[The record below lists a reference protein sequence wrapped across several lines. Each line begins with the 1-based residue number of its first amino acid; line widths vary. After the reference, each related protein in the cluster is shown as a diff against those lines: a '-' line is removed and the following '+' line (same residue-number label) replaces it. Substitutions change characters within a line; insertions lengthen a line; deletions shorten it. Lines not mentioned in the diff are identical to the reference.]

1 MIDINGTL
9 YSENII
15 PFSPL
20 DASAYYGLSVY
31 ETFFVKRSKVAFFD
45 DHYSRLEKSCQY
57 FQIPIPEKMEVK
69 QRIQTLIQKENV
81 ELGRLRLIVSPGSYK
96 EIVSPKTQNSFL
108 NLERLNSTPKE
119 IQLLLTNVRKPDP
132 PLFPPFAKV
141 SSNLLSLLS
150 YREAILSGYQE
161 GIMLTTNNHIAE
173 GSYCNLFWSKG
184 KELYTPSLECSIL
197 EGVTRSKI
205 LEVCESL
212 DLTVHEGKY
221 FPEELDSC
229 DNLYISSST
238 RGLLYVS
245 KYNDRLFSGD
255 IFHKSLDIK
264 NSYEVLQDE
273 SLEVW

>member
-9 YSENII
+9 HPENSL

-20 DASAYYGLSVY
+20 DASTYYGLSVY
-31 ETFFVKRSKVAFFD
+31 ETFFVKGGRVAFYD

-57 FQIPIPEKMEVK
+57 FQIPIPEKIEVK
-69 QRIQTLIQKENV
+69 KRIQTLIQKENV
-81 ELGRLRLIVSPGSYK
+81 ELGRLRLIVSPGSFK
-96 EIVSPKTQNSFL
+96 EIVSPKTQNSIL

-119 IQLLLTNVRKPDP
+119 IQILLTSVRKPEP
-132 PLFPPFAKV
+132 PIFPPFAKV
-141 SSNLLSLLS
+141 SSNILSLLS

-184 KELYTPSLECSIL
+184 KELYTPSLDCSIL

-212 DLTVHEGKY
+212 DLTVHEGKF

-255 IFHKSLDIK
+255 IFHKSSDIK
-264 NSYEVLQDE
+264 NSYEILQDE
-273 SLEVW
+273 SLEKW